1 MSALVSLKIQKIGLQ
16 VMFGALFL
24 LGSVTANDRAIDW
37 QASFFQD
44 HPLVGK
50 IWDTHKNAW
59 VSAKQF
65 EYELLHY
72 DYILLGEAHNNPDHH
87 YLQAKAINSLVSS
100 GKKPSVVME
109 MLSLRD
115 WQDQPQKWN
124 KLFELQKRAEMLN
137 EGWPW
142 GLYEPILESVVQH
155 QLELF
160 AGNVSSEEL
169 HRWANER
176 SADEEDVVD
185 EYAYSTDNFATLKKN
200 IIASH
205 CGHGDPG
212 FVNFMSRAQMQRD
225 SVMASSLMSK
235 DLPVVFIVGSGH
247 IRNDYAVPMQLRRK
261 FKKTSYLSV
270 AYIAVQEGK
279 DNPQDYLQGV
289 PSKDKSGLDE
299 FGLYDILYFT
309 PSHTNEDPCVKFR
322 KQLKNMHIKN

>member
-1 MSALVSLKIQKIGLQ
+1 MNALVSVKIFKQCLQ
-16 VMFGALFL
+16 VILFGVFFL
-24 LGSVTANDRAIDW
+24 LGSVTAKGPAIGW
-37 QASFFQD
+37 QAPFFQD

-59 VSAKQF
+59 VSLKQF

-72 DYILLGEAHNNPDHH
+72 DHILLGEAHNNPDHH
-87 YLQAKAINSLVSS
+87 NLQAGIINSLVSS

-109 MLSLRD
+109 MLSQKD
-115 WQDQPQKWN
+115 WQDQPRKWD
-124 KLFELQKRAEMLN
+124 KLYELQTRAEMLN

-142 GLYEPILESVVQH
+142 VLYEPILNAVIQH

-160 AGNVSSEEL
+160 AGNISSEEL
-169 HRWANER
+169 HQWSNEK
-176 SADEEDVVD
+176 STNVEKDIKG
-185 EYAYSTDNFATLKKN
+185 EYAYSADDYATLKKN

-205 CGHGDPG
+205 CGHGDQG
-212 FVNFMSRAQMQRD
+212 FVKFMSRAQMQRD
-225 SVMASSLMSK
+225 SVMAASLVGK

-247 IRNDYAVPMQLRRK
+247 VRNDYAVPMQLRRK
-261 FKKTSYLSV
+261 YKQISYLSV

-289 PSKDKSGLDE
+289 LN
-299 FGLYDILYFT
+299 LYDILYFT

-322 KQLKNMHIKN
+322 KQLQNMQHRQTP

>member
-1 MSALVSLKIQKIGLQ
+1 MSALVSVNILKQCLQ
-16 VMFGALFL
+16 VMLLGVFFL
-24 LGSVTANDRAIDW
+24 LGSVTAKDLAIGW

-50 IWDTHKNAW
+50 IWDTHKNDW
-59 VSAKQF
+59 VSAEKF

-87 YLQAKAINSLVSS
+87 SLQAEVINTLASS

-109 MLSLRD
+109 MLSQQSWR
-115 WQDQPQKWN
+115 DQPRKWN
-124 KLFELQKRAEMLN
+124 KLFELQTRAEMLN

-142 GLYEPILESVVQH
+142 RLYEPVLASVVQH

-160 AGNVSSEEL
+160 AGNIGSEEL
-169 HRWANER
+169 HQWANKK
-176 SADEEDVVD
+176 STDVENNAAS
-185 EYAYSTDNFATLKKN
+185 EYAYNAQNYATLKKN

-205 CGHGDPG
+205 CGHANHG
-212 FVNFMSRAQMQRD
+212 FVSFMSRAQMQRD
-225 SVMASSLMSK
+225 SVMASSLLNK

-247 IRNDYAVPMQLRRK
+247 VRNDYAVPMQLRRK
-261 FKKTSYLSV
+261 HKQTAYLSV

-279 DNPQDYLQGV
+279 DNPQDYLQGI
-289 PSKDKSGLDE
+289 SN
-299 FGLYDILYFT
+299 LYDILYFT

-322 KQLKNMHIKN
+322 KQLKNMHHRQVP